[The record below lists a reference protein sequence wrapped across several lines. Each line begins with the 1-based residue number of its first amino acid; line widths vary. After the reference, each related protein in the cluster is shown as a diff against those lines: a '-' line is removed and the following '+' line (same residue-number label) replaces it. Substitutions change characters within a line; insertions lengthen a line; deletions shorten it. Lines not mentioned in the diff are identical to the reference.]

1 MQNSIPLEHRQLAVL
16 RIESHQ
22 LSGYPK
28 IIPALNFFSMKNVA
42 AEVFCSTATS
52 KCTKMEKRL
61 DSLLKNNYHQRRK
74 IAENCF
80 NCLSTSFLPSTADA
94 ARAPPSQ
101 HPHTCKQTSRITL
114 KYSKRVLTN
123 TMLAS
128 LASLDLQAINYISTS
143 HQLPGAYLRRR
154 EVSGSASPRRAGFG
168 GPLLTAAVSG
178 LCPGS
183 KSVSRCCPQTQHCF
197 AHCPMVGDW
206 D

>member
-1 MQNSIPLEHRQLAVL
+1 MQDPIPLEHRQLAVL

-74 IAENCF
+74 IAGNCF

-101 HPHTCKQTSRITL
+101 CPHTCKQTSR
-114 KYSKRVLTN
+114 YSTWLCSHHTSLYWGQYRYFYILHMYYLYTTYRV
-123 TMLAS
+123 
-128 LASLDLQAINYISTS
+128 I
-143 HQLPGAYLRRR
+143 
-154 EVSGSASPRRAGFG
+154 
-168 GPLLTAAVSG
+168 
-178 LCPGS
+178 
-183 KSVSRCCPQTQHCF
+183 
-197 AHCPMVGDW
+197 
-206 D
+206 